1 MSNILV
7 IFTSLRPR
15 SNSDI
20 LTERLVAGA
29 RDAGHQVEEI
39 SLKGKEL
46 KYCIGCL
53 ACQKTQRCVQKDDA
67 LWIADKM
74 KDADTLVFSTPI
86 YYYEMSGQMKT
97 LLDRMNPLYSS
108 DYRFR
113 RVYMLS
119 VAAED
124 ETYTPE
130 KAVSGLE
137 GWVDCFEKAKLCG
150 SLFVGGLNGPGEASA
165 NAEALEKAYQ
175 FGKNLEEKL
184 ERPALPHTEAPVFL
198 MKKKI

>member
-53 ACQKTQRCVQKDDA
+53 ACQKTQHCVQKDDA

-175 FGKNLEEKL
+175 FGKNLE
-184 ERPALPHTEAPVFL
+184 
-198 MKKKI
+198 